1 MKKKCILLISVLGL
15 SAVTA
20 FGVFAGATSTKGF
33 AKLLGAGEKVT
44 WNHYSAVAPSFTKKG
59 IKEYW
64 VSCSSH
70 EHQFAAPT
78 GDDVEIV
85 DQGAPNESF
94 ISSLETTDDRL
105 LARVDDMAIDFE
117 DDVYTHFISSS
128 LTTTVTTEQAFN
140 GTHSLKIVNSGSSA
154 TNAFL
159 ISEEYYNRLPD
170 EGIAFRLYADAA
182 FNGTMPD
189 GATQTYNG
197 GQPINNSSIKYW
209 DPVNTWKDY
218 VIPKSSIRTGN
229 QHYIF
234 KLGAEKTVYVDDI
247 RPAYADSSNVGFEDD
262 RSLQKVI
269 VDARNTNTITN
280 ENTFTGNNSLK
291 IVCGEKNSIGFI
303 ISDAIYDAL
312 PDEGLTFALNTNTA
326 FNGWN
331 KGGDGNQ
338 VKAWDV
344 NQWVQHTVKKSYINP
359 DAGNH
364 YVFTF
369 GAVATIYVDDVR
381 PANFLDDKVSTSLEE
396 DYAQLL
402 VGTESRNTAEVVSG
416 TSCDGIR
423 SLKINNSGAWNK
435 GLVISDKLYASLPEE
450 GIKFSLFCEDGIFNA
465 GTYNGPNLEYHAN
478 AKGTWKE
485 FTVAKANIRETAGDH
500 WVFTIG
506 AALPVYV
513 DNIRPATAA

>member
-1 MKKKCILLISVLGL
+1 MKKKKILLISTLGL
-15 SAVTA
+15 SALTV
-20 FGVFAGATSTKGF
+20 FGVLIGTTSTKGF
-33 AKLLGAGEKVT
+33 TKLLGAGEKVT
-44 WNHYSAVAPSFTKKG
+44 WNHYSAVAPSFANKG

-70 EHQFAAPT
+70 GHQFTAPT
-78 GDDVEIV
+78 GDDVDVV
-85 DQGAPNESF
+85 DKGAPSQEF
-94 ISSLETTDDRL
+94 INSLDTTDDRL
-105 LARVDDMAIDFE
+105 LARIDDMAIDFE
-117 DDVYTHFISSS
+117 DDVYKYFISSS

-140 GTHSLKIVNSGSSA
+140 GTHSLKIVNSGSDN

-182 FNGTMPD
+182 FNGQMPT

-197 GQPINNSSIKYW
+197 GHGIDNSNIKYW
-209 DPVNTWKDY
+209 TPVNTWKDY
-218 VIPKSSIRTGN
+218 VIPKSSIRTGD

-234 KLGAEKTVYVDDI
+234 KLGAGQTVYVDDI
-247 RPAYADSSNVGFEDD
+247 RPAYADSANVGFEDD

-280 ENTFTGNNSLK
+280 ENSFAGEYSLK
-291 IVCGEKNSIGFI
+291 IVCGEINSIGFK

-344 NQWVQHTVKKSYINP
+344 NKWVQHTVKKSYINP

-369 GAVATIYVDDVR
+369 GGVATIYVDDVR
-381 PANFLDDKVSTSLEE
+381 PANFLDDKISTSFEE

-416 TSCDGIR
+416 TSFDGIR
-423 SLKINNSGAWNK
+423 SLKVTVTAAHNK
-435 GLVISDKLYASLPEE
+435 TFTLSDEFYNSLPEE
-450 GIKFSLFCEDGIFNA
+450 GIKFYVYADIAL
-465 GTYNGPNLEYHAN
+465 NGGVWHYFAPVGE
-478 AKGTWKE
+478 WKE
-485 FTVAKANIRETAGDH
+485 ITVAKSAINAAAGDH
-500 WVFTIG
+500 YVGTFY
-506 AALPVYV
+506 AAGTFYIDNVLPV
-513 DNIRPATAA
+513 TAS

>member
-1 MKKKCILLISVLGL
+1 MKKKKILLISTLGL
-15 SAVTA
+15 SALTV
-20 FGVFAGATSTKGF
+20 FGVLIGTTSTKGF
-33 AKLLGAGEKVT
+33 TKLLGAGEKVT
-44 WNHYSAVAPSFTKKG
+44 WNHYSAVAPSFANKG

-70 EHQFAAPT
+70 GHQFTAPT
-78 GDDVEIV
+78 GDDVDVV
-85 DQGAPNESF
+85 DKGAPSQEF
-94 ISSLETTDDRL
+94 INSLEATDDRL
-105 LARVDDMAIDFE
+105 LARIDDMAIDFE
-117 DDVYTHFISSS
+117 DDVYTHFISNVSGNTCILS
-128 LTTTVTTEQAFN
+128 TEQAFN
-140 GTHSLKIVNSGSSA
+140 GTHSLKITTESTERIFRLSNDYYNHLPAEGVSLRMYSPDIFNAPIASGSSVYNAGHTVGNNINYWGDDQNIWRNYIVPKASIMA
-154 TNAFL
+154 T
-159 ISEEYYNRLPD
+159 D
-170 EGIAFRLYADAA
+170 D
-182 FNGTMPD
+182 D
-189 GATQTYNG
+189 
-197 GQPINNSSIKYW
+197 
-209 DPVNTWKDY
+209 
-218 VIPKSSIRTGN
+218 
-229 QHYIF
+229 HYIF
-234 KLGAEKTVYVDDI
+234 KLPGGKTAYIDDI
-247 RPAYADSSNVGFEDD
+247 RPAYADSANVGFEDD
-262 RSLQKVI
+262 RYLQKVI

-280 ENTFTGNNSLK
+280 ENSFAGEYSLK
-291 IVCGEKNSIGFI
+291 IVCGEVNSIGFK

-344 NQWVQHTVKKSYINP
+344 NKWVQHTVKKSYINP

-369 GAVATIYVDDVR
+369 GGVATIYVDDVR
-381 PANFLDDKVSTSLEE
+381 PANFLDDKTSTSFEE

-423 SLKINNSGAWNK
+423 SLKINVSGAWNK
-435 GLVISDKLYASLPEE
+435 GLVISDELYTSLPEE
-450 GIKFSLFCEDGIFNA
+450 GVKFSLFCEDGIFNA

-500 WVFTIG
+500 WVCTIG
-506 AALPVYV
+506 AALTVYA